1 MELALKPLPGSFYE
15 RDALILARALVG
27 THLVHGDR
35 VARIVET
42 EAYRGPKDR
51 ACHARAGLT
60 KRTRAL
66 LGPPAHAY
74 VFLVYGMHEC
84 FNVVGGAEGRGHAV
98 LIRAV
103 EPVFG
108 VEGKTSGPGLLTR
121 ALGIT
126 RAHDGASL
134 LGEDLFVAAR
144 TKLPRITVRTR
155 IGVEYAGT
163 WAKKPWRF
171 YDPQSDHVSKR

>member
-1 MELALKPLPGSFYE
+1 M
-15 RDALILARALVG
+15 LARALVG
-27 THLVHGDR
+27 AHLVHGNR

-42 EAYRGPKDR
+42 EAYRGPKDL
-51 ACHARAGLT
+51 ACHARVGLT

-103 EPVFG
+103 EPVSG
-108 VEGKTSGPGLLTR
+108 IDDERRTSGPGLLTR
-121 ALGIT
+121 ALGIS
-126 RAHDGASL
+126 RVHDGASL
-134 LGEDLFVAAR
+134 TTGELYIAAR
-144 TKLPRITVRTR
+144 TKRPRIAVGVR
-155 IGVEYAGT
+155 IGVEYAGK

-171 YDPQSDHVSKR
+171 YDPRSPCVSRRVG